1 VIKIT
6 PLNQLPTCTGV
17 KYTWNAKIRN
27 IRQNHCISETA
38 QDRALVIVTTG
49 R

>member
-17 KYTWNAKIRN
+17 KCTWNAKN
-27 IRQNHCISETA
+27 SQYSTKSLHLGNGARQSIS
-38 QDRALVIVTTG
+38 
-49 R
+49 